1 MHSDPSATLSGEE
14 RGAGVVNGSLNGQV
28 FPARDIACTL
38 PTPTTQD
45 TSLKGNALKRRER
58 LSREEPFGVT
68 AIIGG
73 TNVRFCISAPQLAD
87 AATPGVAEPLVSS
100 VKWQELKN
108 HLAPRLTEL
117 GINFED
123 AHHIVLPLL
132 AEKCVSFIASHFDK
146 TGEPPP
152 FHNIAAFDF
161 SVAGVVHGEG
171 LDSTISTTN
180 TGLRFSNDQ
189 TALQFISSL
198 QNELAKRAWPA
209 IPQENIAVMND
220 AAAGLLGE
228 TIAGGLQGVKN
239 GLFVIIG
246 TGVGSMGWTTK
257 PGDAGP
263 TIDLDFNELG
273 HRAVFDSSRRLE
285 VVLNKGDE
293 LSAFIEEDGSFKSL
307 ELHERY
313 VENVLAGPWCAIN
326 FVESFKSK
334 PTVMMKLAETIA
346 RANIRK
352 VAEDA
357 QKTAEETEEL
367 LTGEPFKEEVG
378 KVHKGLYAL
387 ANLQSQDRTR
397 WAVSS
402 NSHLV
407 RAVNNFL
414 LNPDPEVVFEHMP
427 CDYRVEEM
435 TNSNPE
441 AALPLLAYSAWKEYC
456 KNIGLFLGKAYSV
469 MSEQGNTPDK
479 IIVGGGIGEMANRY
493 PALLRKVALKLI
505 HEHGNVPNGVV
516 DFSRMSPESRECA
529 RTYQLVDEKMA
540 EIRAESRLTGE
551 MPH

>member
-1 MHSDPSATLSGEE
+1 MHSDPPATFSGKEM
-14 RGAGVVNGSLNGQV
+14 GTGVEHGSLNGHS
-28 FPARDIACTL
+28 FPSRAIL
-38 PTPTTQD
+38 PALPPSKTHTP
-45 TSLKGNALKRRER
+45 SSERPMR

-87 AATPGVAEPLVSS
+87 ATTPGIAEPLVSS
-100 VKWQELKN
+100 VKWQELETQ
-108 HLAPRLTEL
+108 LAPEL
-117 GINFED
+117 GQRGIKFEY
-123 AHHIVLPLL
+123 AHDIVLPLL
-132 AEKCVSFIASHFDK
+132 AEKCVSFIASHFDEAD
-146 TGEPPP
+146 GPPP

-161 SVAGVVHGEG
+161 SVAGVVQGEG
-171 LDSTISTTN
+171 LESTISTTN
-180 TGLRFSNDQ
+180 TGLRFISDN
-189 TALQFISSL
+189 TALHFVSSL
-198 QNELAKRAWPA
+198 RNELEKRKWPA
-209 IPQENIAVMND
+209 IPQDNIAVMND

-257 PGDAGP
+257 PGADKP

-273 HRAVFDSSRRLE
+273 HRAIFDSSRRLE
-285 VVLNKGDE
+285 VVLHKAEQINDFVEK
-293 LSAFIEEDGSFKSL
+293 DGSFKSL

-313 VENVLAGPWCAIN
+313 AENVLAGPWCAIN

-334 PTVMMKLAETIA
+334 PSMMMKLAETIA
-346 RANIRK
+346 QANIRK
-352 VAEDA
+352 TAKELD
-357 QKTAEETEEL
+357 KTPEETEDM
-367 LTGEPFKEEVG
+367 LTGEVFKEEVG
-378 KVHKGLYAL
+378 KVHKGLYGL

-407 RAVNNFL
+407 RDVNNFL
-414 LNPDPEVVFEHMP
+414 LNPNPEVVFEHMP

-479 IIVGGGIGEMANRY
+479 IILGGGIGEMANKY

-505 HEHGNVPNGVV
+505 HEHGNIPVGVV

-529 RTYQLVDEKMA
+529 KTYQLVDEKM
-540 EIRAESRLTGE
+540 EQLRAVSRLTGE
-551 MPH
+551 VTH